1 MFWHG
6 QWNSASTLSSR
17 LLRGKDL
24 VGMHSTGRNWITWW
38 KEIFLQKSTASNVHG
53 QECVCFQGE
62 EADIKMIDQV
72 ADAVENFHWSTMI
85 RNFALF
91 FSLRFLHYLGDW
103 NTLIY
108 TWGILSVL
116 WDRKYPAHTFCKG
129 LWSIYLYTFL
139 LPALRALTVCDTDSF
154 SAGHRIAIERKHCY
168 F

>member
-6 QWNSASTLSSR
+6 QWNSASTFSSR
-17 LLRGKDL
+17 LLHGKDL

-62 EADIKMIDQV
+62 EADIKRIDQV
-72 ADAVENFHWSTMI
+72 ADAVENFHYQPWFEISRFSLAPFSSLSWRLEHAYLYL
-85 RNFALF
+85 RNFECPMGPKI
-91 FSLRFLHYLGDW
+91 SYPHFLQ
-103 NTLIY
+103 
-108 TWGILSVL
+108 
-116 WDRKYPAHTFCKG
+116 C
-129 LWSIYLYTFL
+129 LWSVYLYTIL
-139 LPALRALTVCDTDSF
+139 LPVLRALTVCDTDSF